1 MSLPGEA
8 GRFCDADMTRRDQF
22 EKRVYTCCSTEVTPV
37 RRITLRERLTLW
49 LGRGRKPALS
59 GGKLHGPHGLLQ

>member
-22 EKRVYTCCSTEVTPV
+22 ERGVYTCCEAEQAPAHT
-37 RRITLRERLTLW
+37 TLRERFAQW
-49 LGRGRKPALS
+49 LGRNHKPTGS
-59 GGKLHGPHGLLQ
+59 SKLQGSHGLL

>member
-22 EKRVYTCCSTEVTPV
+22 ERGVYTCCETEQAPPV
-37 RRITLRERLTLW
+37 HTTLRKRFAQW
-49 LGRGRKPALS
+49 LGRSHKPTDRSSQLQGS
-59 GGKLHGPHGLLQ
+59 HGLL

>member
-22 EKRVYTCCSTEVTPV
+22 ERGVYTCCEAEQAPPTRT
-37 RRITLRERLTLW
+37 TLRERFAHW
-49 LGRGRKPALS
+49 LGRSHKPTS
-59 GGKLHGPHGLLQ
+59 SKLQGSHGLL

>member
-22 EKRVYTCCSTEVTPV
+22 EKGVYTCCEAEQAPPAHS
-37 RRITLRERLTLW
+37 TLRERFAHW
-49 LGRGRKPALS
+49 LGRSHKPT
-59 GGKLHGPHGLLQ
+59 GGSKLQGSHGLL

>member
-22 EKRVYTCCSTEVTPV
+22 ERGVYTCCEAEQAQPA
-37 RRITLRERLTLW
+37 RITLRERFAHW
-49 LGRGRKPALS
+49 LGRSHKPT
-59 GGKLHGPHGLLQ
+59 GGSKLQGSHGLL